1 MLANKSEQKTLS
13 GLQALS
19 PVPRKLTM
27 AGGFQVPTAG
37 LPAKPSGRT
46 GVDGELLK
54 PELADAKEEA
64 RRLFFELQHGMATM
78 GEELFGDRPVVTDE
92 QARELMLRLGDFRK
106 YVQVVA
112 QQQLV
117 PFQCPRCQAAKTDDP
132 RGDAM
137 CSLCITM
144 AYRRVPR

>member
-1 MLANKSEQKTLS
+1 
-13 GLQALS
+13 
-19 PVPRKLTM
+19 M
-27 AGGFQVPTAG
+27 AGGFEVPTSG

-54 PELADAKEEA
+54 PEMADAKEEA
-64 RRLFFELQHGMATM
+64 KRLFFELQHGLATM
-78 GEELFGDRPVVTDE
+78 GEEFFGDRPVVTDE
-92 QARELMLRLGDFRK
+92 RARALMLRLGDFRK

-117 PFQCPRCQAAKTDDP
+117 PFKCPRCQLEKTDDA

-137 CSLCITM
+137 CPLCITM
-144 AYRRVPR
+144 AYGRTR